1 MPPIR
6 KILCPVDFSEGSER
20 AVAYA
25 ASLARQL
32 GASIELVHVWASPV
46 YAFPDGALILGAEAV
61 DRLTTDLR
69 GQLDACVARHADRDL
84 LVAGRLVQGD
94 SPREIV
100 AVAKAIDADLVVM
113 GTHGR
118 TGLARALVGS
128 VAERVVR
135 TSPVP
140 VLTVPP
146 ERRSEEG
153 GSHVA
158 GRP

>member
-1 MPPIR
+1 MPVIR
-6 KILCPVDFSEGSER
+6 KILCPVDFSKGSER

-25 ASLARQL
+25 TSLARQL

-46 YAFPDGALILGAEAV
+46 YAFPDGALILGAETV
-61 DRLTTDLR
+61 DRITTELR
-69 GQLDACVARHADRDL
+69 AQLDACVARHTDREL

-94 SPREIV
+94 PPREIV
-100 AVAKAIDADLVVM
+100 STARAIEADLVVM

-118 TGLARALVGS
+118 TGVARALVGS

-140 VLTVPP
+140 VLVVPP
-146 ERRSEEG
+146 ER
-153 GSHVA
+153 
-158 GRP
+158 PD